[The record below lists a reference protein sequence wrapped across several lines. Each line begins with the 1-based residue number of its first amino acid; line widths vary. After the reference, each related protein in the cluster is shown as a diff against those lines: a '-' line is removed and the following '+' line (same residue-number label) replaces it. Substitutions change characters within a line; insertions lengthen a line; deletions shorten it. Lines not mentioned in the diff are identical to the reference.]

1 MGKWEFY
8 RKGYVRLRFWGE
20 DPERFLNLCAYHKVP
35 VWNLVTRE
43 KMYEM
48 NTSVEGFRRL
58 KGICRKSRVK
68 IKIIGKHGLPF
79 FFYRNKKRK
88 AFFLGFFLGLGI
100 LFLLSRHIW
109 NIHVEGNVYNSTQTI
124 LNYLEE
130 LDVRHGVLKK
140 DLDCSYIAAQMREK
154 FPDITW
160 VSAKISG
167 SRLILEIKENG
178 ALEESKEA
186 ENTVPVDLTAQTSGT
201 IVSMVT
207 RQGTPLKRQ
216 GDTCAAGEVLV
227 SGRLDIKNDSGEI
240 IGYEYTQADGDIY
253 IQHNLEYYQEF
264 SMDYEKPVYTG
275 EEKKGLLLQLGD
287 YYLRL
292 EGKSPWE
299 DYDRVTS
306 LHQIKVTENFKLPVY
321 YGSVTDY
328 AYEKRTF
335 TYSESEARQKAEE
348 NLNRLLES
356 LEEKG
361 VQISGN
367 HVKIEI
373 QGKTCTA
380 RGTLTVIEKNE
391 QKTLTEILEQPTE
404 RNMQENE

>member
-35 VWNLVTRE
+35 VWNLVSRE

-253 IQHNLEYYQEF
+253 IQHDLEYYQEF

-275 EEKKGLLLQLGD
+275 EKKKGLLLQLGD

>member
-35 VWNLVTRE
+35 VWNLVSRE

-186 ENTVPVDLTAQTSGT
+186 ENTVPVDLTAQISGT

-253 IQHNLEYYQEF
+253 IQHDLEYYQEF

-275 EEKKGLLLQLGD
+275 EKKKGLLLQLGD

>member
-20 DPERFLNLCAYHKVP
+20 SPERFLNLCAYHRIP
-35 VWNLVTRE
+35 VWNLISID
-43 KMYEM
+43 KAYEM
-48 NTSVEGFRRL
+48 NTTVEGFRRL
-58 KGICRKSRVK
+58 KGICRKSRVQ
-68 IKIIGKHGLPF
+68 IKIIGKYGLPF

-88 AFFLGFFLGLGI
+88 AFFLGFFLGLGL

-130 LDVRHGVLKK
+130 LNVRHGVLKK

-178 ALEESKEA
+178 ALEKSKEA

-240 IGYEYTQADGDIY
+240 IRYEYTQADGDIY

>member
-35 VWNLVTRE
+35 VWNLVSRE

-58 KGICRKSRVK
+58 KRICRKSRVK

-140 DLDCSYIAAQMREK
+140 DLDCSYIAAQMREE

-253 IQHNLEYYQEF
+253 IQHDLEYYQEF

-275 EEKKGLLLQLGD
+275 EKKKGLLLQLGD

-335 TYSESEARQKAEE
+335 TYSEPEARQKAEE

>member
-35 VWNLVTRE
+35 VWNLVSRE

-58 KGICRKSRVK
+58 KRICRKSRVK

-140 DLDCSYIAAQMREK
+140 DLDCSYIAAQMREE

-253 IQHNLEYYQEF
+253 IQHDLEYYQEF

-275 EEKKGLLLQLGD
+275 EKKKGLLLQLGD

-292 EGKSPWE
+292 KGKSPWE

>member
-35 VWNLVTRE
+35 VWNLVSRE

-253 IQHNLEYYQEF
+253 IQHDLEYYQEF

-275 EEKKGLLLQLGD
+275 EKKKGLLLQLGD

-404 RNMQENE
+404 RNTQENE

>member
-35 VWNLVTRE
+35 VWNLVSRE

-240 IGYEYTQADGDIY
+240 IRYEYTQADGDIY
-253 IQHNLEYYQEF
+253 IQHDLEYYQEF

-275 EEKKGLLLQLGD
+275 EKKKGLLLQLGD
-287 YYLRL
+287 YYLRMK
-292 EGKSPWE
+292 GKSPWE

-335 TYSESEARQKAEE
+335 TYSEPEARQKAEE

>member
-35 VWNLVTRE
+35 VWNLVSRE

-58 KGICRKSRVK
+58 KRICRKSRVK
-68 IKIIGKHGLPF
+68 IKIIVKHGLPF

-140 DLDCSYIAAQMREK
+140 DLDCSYIAAQMREE

-253 IQHNLEYYQEF
+253 IQHDLEYYQEF

-275 EEKKGLLLQLGD
+275 EKKKGLLLQLGD

>member
-35 VWNLVTRE
+35 VWNLVSRE

-253 IQHNLEYYQEF
+253 IQHDLEYYQEF

-275 EEKKGLLLQLGD
+275 EKKKGLLLQLGD
-287 YYLRL
+287 YYLKKKK
-292 EGKSPWE
+292 KSPWE
-299 DYDRVTS
+299 DHDRVTS

>member
-35 VWNLVTRE
+35 VWNLVSRE

-253 IQHNLEYYQEF
+253 IQHDLEYYQEF

-275 EEKKGLLLQLGD
+275 EKKKGLLLQLGD

-292 EGKSPWE
+292 KGKSPWE

>member
-35 VWNLVTRE
+35 VWNLVSRE

-253 IQHNLEYYQEF
+253 IQHDLEYYQEF

-275 EEKKGLLLQLGD
+275 EKKKGLLLQLGD

-292 EGKSPWE
+292 KGKSPWE

-306 LHQIKVTENFKLPVY
+306 LHQIKVTENFKPPVY

-404 RNMQENE
+404 RNTQENE

>member
-35 VWNLVTRE
+35 VWNLVSRE

-253 IQHNLEYYQEF
+253 IQHDLEYYQEF

-275 EEKKGLLLQLGD
+275 EKKKGLLLQLGD

-335 TYSESEARQKAEE
+335 TYFESEARQKAEE